1 MLFKPSFL
9 SLEIQIVIAWL
20 ILLFQPVIFFIENSL
35 HHKQSKKGARMGAFF
50 MAGFVKNCCSGAAR
64 PFLCRLLV
72 FFSYGPRRP
81 PLLFPMDKTAFILK
95 FIANAGSSIVSV
107 QFYKADGMVRT
118 IQFNPRDRQEIK
130 GTGTPTTKANIV
142 RCRDFRQAKQ
152 GNAAWRSFDTE
163 RVISIQANGQHVFY
177 LTCSAF
183 LLLASALA
191 TSC

>member
-1 MLFKPSFL
+1 MPF
-9 SLEIQIVIAWL
+9 AG
-20 ILLFQPVIFFIENSL
+20 ILLSWAET
-35 HHKQSKKGARMGAFF
+35 
-50 MAGFVKNCCSGAAR
+50 
-64 PFLCRLLV
+64 
-72 FFSYGPRRP
+72 P

-130 GTGTPTTKANIV
+130 GTGSPTTKANIV

-163 RVISIQANGQHVFY
+163 RVISIQANGQHVFI
-177 LTCSAF
+177 
-183 LLLASALA
+183 
-191 TSC
+191 